1 MRPPLP
7 TRPHLP
13 HEAPSVFER
22 RQLNAWST
30 LRLDYARQLEA
41 EIMLL
46 GLRHGPSYGIEI

>member
-7 TRPHLP
+7 NLP
-13 HEAPSVFER
+13 HEAPSVFQG
-22 RQLNAWST
+22 RQFSARPT
-30 LRLDYARQLEA
+30 LRLDDARELQA